1 MSYPFIR
8 HLEGLKL
15 GSTKVTMPEDPHTLQ
30 RVLDKA
36 KEMKCRLHFP
46 VDGVGSK
53 TLSNTGYNI
62 TCPNEDVPEG
72 WALYDIGP
80 KSL

>member
-1 MSYPFIR
+1 
-8 HLEGLKL
+8 
-15 GSTKVTMPEDPHTLQ
+15 MPEDPNILQ

-36 KEMKCRLHFP
+36 NEKKCRIHFP

-72 WALYDIGP
+72 WSLYDIGP
-80 KSL
+80 KSLEDF